1 MALMNGKSKKTLVKK
16 GLGRPV
22 ELAVDSQQER
32 LYWIDRKLK
41 VIEYI
46 GLKGTLKY
54 QPMIKEFFLKIKT
67 IRINSQNV
75 CLRVFI
81 FMIISTTLLIGNG

>member
-54 QPMIKEFFLKIKT
+54 
-67 IRINSQNV
+67 
-75 CLRVFI
+75 
-81 FMIISTTLLIGNG
+81 